1 MKSTFT
7 YQRAQSP
14 ADAVALLAEKG
25 EGAKIWAGGT
35 DMTLHWQQEK
45 TKPTACIDIRDLS
58 ELDYIQVD
66 SDTIRI
72 GALTSLARLERSAD
86 QHHVLASLSKITK
99 LMATPQTRTLATVG
113 GNLCNA
119 SPAADL
125 SPAFV
130 ALGATAKILGKD
142 GSREVSMFDF
152 FKGVN
157 KTDLNGAEIL
167 EEVTIPLPS
176 DGEIHVSYRRIDRT
190 VVDIALVN
198 GSAAVSVG
206 SDGVI
211 SKVGFGLGAVAPIIL
226 NAPDASARLEGVALA
241 DLTVE
246 TLASVA
252 ATAAKHAKPITDVRA
267 SAGYRQDMVEIMLR
281 RALEDTIKNHGGAI

>member
-7 YQRAQSP
+7 YERAGSP
-14 ADAVALLAEKG
+14 AEAVALLAEHG
-25 EGAKIWAGGT
+25 TGAMLWAGGT
-35 DMTLHWQQEK
+35 DMTLQWQKEK
-45 TKPTACIDIRDLS
+45 LSPTVCVDVRELS
-58 ELDYIQVD
+58 ELDYIEIDD
-66 SDTIRI
+66 SSIRI
-72 GALTSLARLERSAD
+72 GAMTSLATLERSAD
-86 QHHVLASLSKITK
+86 RHDILAMLSDITK

-130 ALGATAKILGKD
+130 ALDATAKIYGAD
-142 GSREVSMFDF
+142 GTRTVSMVDF

-157 KTDLNGAEIL
+157 KTELSQIEML
-167 EEVTIPLPS
+167 EAVIIPLPS
-176 DGEIHVSYRRIDRT
+176 DGSVQASYKRIDRT

-198 GSAAVSVG
+198 GSAAVTVG

-211 SKVGFGLGAVAPIIL
+211 SKVGFGLGAVAPVIL
-226 NAPDASARLEGVALA
+226 NAPDASDALEGVKLSDVTRDKLA
-241 DLTVE
+241 E
-246 TLASVA
+246 VA

-267 SAGYRQDMVEIMLR
+267 SAGYRQDMVEVMLR
-281 RALEDTIKNHGGAI
+281 RSLEHSITKHEGAF